1 MLNLCRRESNTR
13 HDAESNAKFHIAIGY
28 ASNSVYGVLT
38 CNDSLPQMSTDT
50 PNAFCNVKPTRDTGL
65 LSPAM

>member
-1 MLNLCRRESNTR
+1 MPNTMP
-13 HDAESNAKFHIAIGY
+13 SFIWLSGY

-38 CNDSLPQMSTDT
+38 CNDSLPQLSTDT